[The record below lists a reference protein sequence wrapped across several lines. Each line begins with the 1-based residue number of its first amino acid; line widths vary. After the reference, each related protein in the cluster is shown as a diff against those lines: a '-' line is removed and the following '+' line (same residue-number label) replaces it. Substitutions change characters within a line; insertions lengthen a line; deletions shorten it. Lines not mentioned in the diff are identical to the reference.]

1 MIMFIQISTSFHQ
14 ELMSRADK
22 DGTGSLDLIEFLG
35 MMRDKIK
42 EENKES
48 EINEAFKVFDTVRVS
63 FLFEHFHSQIQI
75 QDGNGYTQGARA
87 KTYIK

>member
-1 MIMFIQISTSFHQ
+1 
-14 ELMSRADK
+14 MSRADK
-22 DGTGSLDLIEFLG
+22 DGTGSLDLIEVLG

-63 FLFEHFHSQIQI
+63 
-75 QDGNGYTQGARA
+75 YV
-87 KTYIK
+87 

>member
-1 MIMFIQISTSFHQ
+1 
-14 ELMSRADK
+14 MSRADK

-63 FLFEHFHSQIQI
+63 FILTCSESNIRRMEMV
-75 QDGNGYTQGARA
+75 TLTERSWV
-87 KTYIK
+87 T

>member
-1 MIMFIQISTSFHQ
+1 
-14 ELMSRADK
+14 MSRADK

-63 FLFEHFHSQIQI
+63 LVLTLHVHCQISA
-75 QDGNGYTQGARA
+75 GW
-87 KTYIK
+87 KWLH

>member
-1 MIMFIQISTSFHQ
+1 MIKFIKISTSFHLQ
-14 ELMSRADK
+14 DLMSRADK

-63 FLFEHFHSQIQI
+63 FV
-75 QDGNGYTQGARA
+75 
-87 KTYIK
+87 

>member
-1 MIMFIQISTSFHQ
+1 MKFIKMPQSFHHQ
-14 ELMSRADK
+14 DLMSRADK

-35 MMRDKIK
+35 MMRDKIS

-63 FLFEHFHSQIQI
+63 
-75 QDGNGYTQGARA
+75 YV
-87 KTYIK
+87 

>member
-1 MIMFIQISTSFHQ
+1 
-14 ELMSRADK
+14 MSRADK

-63 FLFEHFHSQIQI
+63 LVLTCSLSNICRMEMVTLTERSWV
-75 QDGNGYTQGARA
+75 T
-87 KTYIK
+87 

>member
-1 MIMFIQISTSFHQ
+1 
-14 ELMSRADK
+14 MSRADK

-63 FLFEHFHSQIQI
+63 FLTLHVHC
-75 QDGNGYTQGARA
+75 
-87 KTYIK
+87 